1 VRTHLLLEELAI
13 QRQETLSARVRAN
26 RPTATDALTGGA
38 EPRTNRARRQGSL
51 ARMVGLVSR
60 A

>member
-26 RPTATDALTGGA
+26 RPNATDALTGGA
-38 EPRTNRARRQGSL
+38 DPRTDTARHRGSL
-51 ARMVGLVSR
+51 ARMVALVGR